1 MKWLNRKY
9 QTLREL
15 DLTCNRIT
23 EKGMIKIASYL
34 VRTRALVS
42 IDLSNNLIWD
52 ECSLDIGLVLKE
64 NTKLRILKLAMN
76 RFDDLNG
83 SRIITML

>member
-1 MKWLNRKY
+1 MKWLNGKY
-9 QTLREL
+9 QSLREL
-15 DLTCNRIT
+15 DLTTNRIT

-76 RFDDLNG
+76 RFDDLKWF
-83 SRIITML
+83 

>member
-1 MKWLNRKY
+1 MKWLNGKY
-9 QTLREL
+9 QSLREL
-15 DLTCNRIT
+15 DLTSHRIT

-76 RFDDLNG
+76 RFDDLND

>member
-1 MKWLNRKY
+1 MKWLNGKY
-9 QTLREL
+9 QSLREL

-52 ECSLDIGLVLKE
+52 ECSFGIGLVLKE

-83 SRIITML
+83 SRIITIL

>member
-1 MKWLNRKY
+1 MKWLNGKY
-9 QTLREL
+9 QSLREL
-15 DLTCNRIT
+15 DLTTNRIT

>member
-1 MKWLNRKY
+1 MKWLNGKY
-9 QTLREL
+9 QSLREL
-15 DLTCNRIT
+15 DLTTNRIT
-23 EKGMIKIASYL
+23 EKGMIKIESYL

-76 RFDDLNG
+76 RFDDLKWF
-83 SRIITML
+83 

>member
-1 MKWLNRKY
+1 MKWLNGKY
-9 QTLREL
+9 QSLREL
-15 DLTCNRIT
+15 DLTTNRIT

-76 RFDDLNG
+76 RFDDLND
-83 SRIITML
+83 SRIITIL

>member
-9 QTLREL
+9 QSLREL
-15 DLTCNRIT
+15 DLTSHRIT

-64 NTKLRILKLAMN
+64 NTKLRILKLTMN
-76 RFDDLNG
+76 RFDDLND

>member
-1 MKWLNRKY
+1 MKWLNGKY

-15 DLTCNRIT
+15 DLTTNRIT

-52 ECSLDIGLVLKE
+52 ECSFDIGLVLKE

-76 RFDDLNG
+76 RFDDLND
-83 SRIITML
+83 SRIITIL

>member
-1 MKWLNRKY
+1 MKWLNGKY
-9 QTLREL
+9 QSLREL

-52 ECSLDIGLVLKE
+52 ECYFGIGLVLKE

-76 RFDDLNG
+76 RFDDLKWF
-83 SRIITML
+83 